1 MNLYLNELELLKVA
15 RDIEEEGFRFYTQSM
30 ENAKNEDIKKIFKLL
45 ADEEKAH
52 ANLFAKIY
60 SYAKE
65 ENLNDDDYIFDEQT
79 SAYLKAISDTA
90 IFNTKGLTNAKINDA
105 KDSKD
110 ALIIGMQAEK
120 DAILF
125 YTNLLRV
132 SKYEQTKKYL
142 NQLIE
147 EENGHLENLINIYK
161 AI

>member
-15 RDIEEEGFRFYTQSM
+15 RDIEEEGCRFYTQAM
-30 ENAKNEDIKKIFKLL
+30 ENAENEDIKNIFRLL

-52 ANLFAKIY
+52 ANLFSKIY

-65 ENLNDDDYIFDEQT
+65 ENLNDDGYIFDEQT
-79 SAYLKAISDTA
+79 AAYLKAISDTA
-90 IFNTKGLTNAKINDA
+90 IFNTKGLTNDKIKDV

-125 YTNLLRV
+125 YSNLLKV
-132 SKYEQTKKYL
+132 TKYEQTKKYL

-147 EENGHLENLINIYK
+147 EENGHLENLINLYK
-161 AI
+161 SL